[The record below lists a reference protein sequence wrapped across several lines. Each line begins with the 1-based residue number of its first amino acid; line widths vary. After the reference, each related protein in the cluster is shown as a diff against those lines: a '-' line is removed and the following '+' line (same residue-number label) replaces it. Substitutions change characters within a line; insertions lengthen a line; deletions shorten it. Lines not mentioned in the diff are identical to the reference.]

1 VGATTRA
8 SSARRRRREA
18 LVFLALAV
26 PNLALIGV
34 FTYRPLFLNIYYSTL
49 DWTLGSPTATPIGL
63 ANYREFFSS
72 PDARQ
77 VLWVT
82 AVFTVCTVVG
92 TMVLGLLVALGLN
105 KRVRGAGF
113 ARATV
118 FSPFVLSGVGVGLA
132 WLYIFDPTV
141 GALGAVLRDVGVRSP
156 EWFNNPHL
164 SLMMVIIV
172 YIWKNLG
179 YAAVIYLAGLQA
191 VPRDLMDAAAVDGA
205 GAWRRFRH
213 VTLPLLSPTTFF
225 ILVTSMLSSLQAFD
239 ILRAMTLL
247 GLGTNKLFFESYL
260 QAFCGYNL
268 SGFSG
273 MLSTVLFAILVVLT
287 LVQLGVLERK
297 VHYR

>member
-1 VGATTRA
+1 
-8 SSARRRRREA
+8 
-18 LVFLALAV
+18 
-26 PNLALIGV
+26 
-34 FTYRPLFLNIYYSTL
+34 
-49 DWTLGSPTATPIGL
+49 
-63 ANYREFFSS
+63 
-72 PDARQ
+72 
-77 VLWVT
+77 LWVT

-205 GAWRRFRH
+205 GSWRRFRH

-239 ILRAMTLL
+239 ILRAMTPL
-247 GLGTNKLFFESYL
+247 GRGTNTLIFESYL
-260 QAFCGYNL
+260 QAFGGYNRAGY
-268 SGFSG
+268 SA

-297 VHYR
+297 VH